1 MASWRMA
8 SVYRTLHRW
17 KYTSASSNPI
27 PIPRT
32 RASTAA
38 STFQVTLTPPIYAA
52 RAYVSYIATTR
63 NGVTVTEQT
72 LAASAGRPSVW
83 WSVVRDAVRGVPHDY
98 TAGSLG
104 RGIVLLHP
112 HGAGNG
118 DGVDLRRGRRLL
130 GLAARSRRG
139 RDGRPHRVDHDPG
152 VHGGDGALDRR
163 GGRGRPPHRGAPP
176 RRRFRSRRAGNRP
189 GARGRRRG
197 GGRGDHPRAAPAR
210 GHGGVARGHGDR
222 LRVHAHAARR

>member
-32 RASTAA
+32 RASTVA

-52 RAYVSYIATTR
+52 QAVVSYIATTR

-72 LAASAGRPSVW
+72 LAASAGRPSAW

-98 TAGSLG
+98 TAGPLG
-104 RGIVLLHP
+104 RGIVLLAIP
-112 HGAGNG
+112 MVLEMGMESIFAVVDVFWVSRLGPDAVATVG
-118 DGVDLRRGRRLL
+118 LTESIMTLVYTAAMGLSIGVAAVVARRIGGRRPHAPSEAPVQGIAPGL
-130 GLAARSRRG
+130 G
-139 RDGRPHRVDHDPG
+139 
-152 VHGGDGALDRR
+152 
-163 GGRGRPPHRGAPP
+163 GAPL
-176 RRRFRSRRAGNRP
+176 
-189 GARGRRRG
+189 GA
-197 GGRGDHPRAAPAR
+197 A
-210 GHGGVARGHGDR
+210 GGVTPAPGPP
-222 LRVHAHAARR
+222 